1 MSMNLQVFPVLW
13 LSVSFDER
21 NVYSTYRR
29 ETRDIDGTT
38 LSRRLGPHPDE
49 RRDPQA
55 EFDAGGQYVEQH
67 HWGKV
72 KCRVKQLPSV
82 DP

>member
-1 MSMNLQVFPVLW
+1 MSMNLLVFPVLW

-38 LSRRLGPHPDE
+38 LSRRLGCILTSDGIPKPNST
-49 RRDPQA
+49 RA
-55 EFDAGGQYVEQH
+55 VSTWSNIIGG
-67 HWGKV
+67 
-72 KCRVKQLPSV
+72 R
-82 DP
+82 